1 MTELKGARKET
12 CRSTCGRG
20 GKAGI
25 VYRRTKL
32 NVSCEYQQMFQ
43 KFQIIYNCCTHMPVL
58 DVQVLLQTLAHVACI
73 PPPQLDI
80 SITEIILTALT

>member
-1 MTELKGARKET
+1 
-12 CRSTCGRG
+12 
-20 GKAGI
+20 
-25 VYRRTKL
+25 
-32 NVSCEYQQMFQ
+32 MFY